1 VSDGS
6 AHAAALEHLRRGEP
20 AAAEAVLR
28 DAPDGVDVLHL
39 RAVAA
44 HQLRRPSQAEAF
56 LAHALQLADSPSTV
70 ASLHNDLGNIRLES
84 GDPSGAVTA
93 YEASLTAQPG
103 DAPTL
108 ANLATA
114 LRLCG
119 QAARSAEAGL
129 QALTLDPTS
138 STARHAVW
146 TAVQRLA
153 AEDDADAALA
163 VMRRWHELD
172 PQHSGVRHRLAAL
185 GGLPDPGQ
193 APPDYVE
200 SLFDAV
206 AEEFDPHLA
215 SLGYRAPELVA
226 GSVRAALG
234 APAGDRVVADVGC
247 GTGLAGVLVR
257 PWAVTL
263 VGCDLSLGML
273 GRAQR
278 RGCYD
283 ELFKADLVDFL
294 VAQPGAFDLVV
305 CADTLCYLG
314 GLSAFASASAGGLR
328 PGGVVVATVEE
339 LPAGAVRPD
348 WALSPT
354 GRYQHSEEHV
364 RAACAAAGLSDV
376 DIRRDVLRH
385 EGGVPVPGLV
395 WTARGPR

>member
-6 AHAAALEHLRRGEP
+6 AHAAALDLLRRGDPE
-20 AAAEAVLR
+20 AADAVLR
-28 DAPDGVDVLHL
+28 AAPEDVDVLHL

-44 HQLRRPSQAEAF
+44 HQLRRPAEAESLLDRA
-56 LAHALQLADSPSTV
+56 LALADSAVTV
-70 ASLHNDLGNIRLES
+70 ASLHNDLGNMRLES
-84 GDPSGAVTA
+84 CDPAGAVTA
-93 YEASLTAQPG
+93 YEASLTAQPD

-108 ANLATA
+108 VNLATA
-114 LRLCG
+114 LRLSG
-119 QAARSAEAGL
+119 EAARSVEAGL

-146 TAVQRLA
+146 TAVQRLT
-153 AEDDADAALA
+153 AEDDVDAALA
-163 VMRRWHELD
+163 AMRRWHDLD
-172 PQHSGVRHRLAAL
+172 PEHSGVRHRLAAL

-193 APPDYVE
+193 APREYVE

-206 AEEFDPHLA
+206 ADEFDPHLA

-226 GSVRAALG
+226 GGVRAALG
-234 APAGDRVVADVGC
+234 EPRGDRAVADVGC

-257 PWAVTL
+257 PWAATL

-278 RGCYD
+278 RRCYD

-294 VAQPGAFDLVV
+294 DAQPGAFDLVV

-314 GLSAFASASAGGLR
+314 DLSAFASASAGGLR
-328 PGGVVVATVEE
+328 PGGVVVATVGE
-339 LPAGAVRPD
+339 LPDGPAGPG
-348 WALSPT
+348 WALSST

-364 RAACAAAGLSDV
+364 RAVCAAAGLYGTEV
-376 DIRRDVLRH
+376 RREVLRH

-395 WTARGPR
+395 WNARRP

>member
-1 VSDGS
+1 VSSGR
-6 AHAAALEHLRRGEP
+6 ARAAALDHLRRGEP
-20 AAAEAVLR
+20 EAAEAALR
-28 DAPDGVDVLHL
+28 DAPEDVDVLHL
-39 RAVAA
+39 RAIAA
-44 HQLRRPSQAEAF
+44 HQLGRRDVAEEL
-56 LAHALQLADSPSTV
+56 LAGALGLTDVAPTV

-84 GDPSGAVTA
+84 GDPAGAVAA
-93 YEASLTAQPG
+93 YEASLAAQPD

-108 ANLATA
+108 VNLATA
-114 LRLCG
+114 LRLSG
-119 QAARSAEAGL
+119 DAARSAEAGL
-129 QALTLDPTS
+129 RALTLDPES

-153 AEDDADAALA
+153 SEDRSDDALA
-163 VMRRWHELD
+163 VMRRWHALD
-172 PQHSGVRHRLAAL
+172 PGHSGVRHRLAAL

-215 SLGYRAPELVA
+215 SLGYRAPTLVA
-226 GSVRAALG
+226 DGVRSALG
-234 APAGDRVVADVGC
+234 EPRGDRAVADVGC

-257 PWAVTL
+257 PWAAAL

-294 VAQPGAFDLVV
+294 DAQPGAFDLVV

-314 GLSAFASASAGGLR
+314 DLSAFASAAAGALR

-339 LPAGAVRPD
+339 LGSGSPPSD

-354 GRYQHSEEHV
+354 GRYQHSEQHLREV
-364 RAACAAAGLSDV
+364 CDAAGLV
-376 DIRRDVLRH
+376 DPSLRRDTLRSEAGLPA
-385 EGGVPVPGLV
+385 EGIV
-395 WTARGPR
+395 WTARRG